1 MKGYIKILNS
11 YGRLA
16 EAPDVGLREAAQQ
29 LEASRQRVHEG
40 FENKDT
46 QIVLEGMRAVL
57 RS

>member
-1 MKGYIKILNS
+1 MKGYVKILNS
-11 YGRLA
+11 YDRSA
-16 EAPDVGLREAAQQ
+16 DAPNLGLQDGAQQ
-29 LEASRQRVHEG
+29 LEASRQRVYEG